1 MKILS
6 FMKWI
11 SLLFLFI
18 SSAFLNAKEKNEQT
32 SLTKIQWIG
41 DKLEFFSSPNLVFR
55 PVKQERDLE
64 AYQALFLNATAMKYY
79 ANGQPRDITNRFKI
93 WENRWQKHNFSALAI
108 YLKADSTEQG
118 TEIFVGHAILGHG
131 DYLGDPNYGISE
143 TALIIHPHFWNA
155 KYADSDQEIGIA
167 NQTNIGTEVVRAVRA
182 YAQLLSELGFA
193 VPVDVATEQ
202 QEEVQYLI
210 QNEVIQDYIAN
221 ENGEIETIFIPFRA
235 IKATCLQ
242 ENKASHR
249 IFSKIFVEENEGI
262 LISPYP
268 TDPTRDLF
276 ISPLR

>member
-1 MKILS
+1 MKTLRS
-6 FMKWI
+6 LKWI
-11 SLLFLFI
+11 SILFLFI
-18 SSAFLNAKEKNEQT
+18 SSAFLNAKEQNEQT
-32 SLTKIQWIG
+32 GLTEIQWIE

-64 AYQALFLNATAMKYY
+64 AYQALFLNAMTMKYY
-79 ANGQPRDITNRFKI
+79 ANGQPRDITGRFKI
-93 WENRWQKHNFSALAI
+93 WEKRWQRHNFSALAI
-108 YLKADSTEQG
+108 YLKANSAEQETE
-118 TEIFVGHAILGHG
+118 TFVGHAILGHG

-143 TALIIHPHFWNA
+143 MALVIHPHFWNA
-155 KYADSDQEIGIA
+155 NYADPDQETGIA
-167 NQTNIGTEVVRAVRA
+167 NQTGIGTEVVRAVQA

-202 QEEVQYLI
+202 QEEVHYLI

-221 ENGEIETIFIPFRA
+221 ENGEIETIFIPFGAVRA
-235 IKATCLQ
+235 ICLQ

-249 IFSKIFVEENEGI
+249 ILSKIFLEENQGI

-268 TDPTRDLF
+268 VDPTRDLF